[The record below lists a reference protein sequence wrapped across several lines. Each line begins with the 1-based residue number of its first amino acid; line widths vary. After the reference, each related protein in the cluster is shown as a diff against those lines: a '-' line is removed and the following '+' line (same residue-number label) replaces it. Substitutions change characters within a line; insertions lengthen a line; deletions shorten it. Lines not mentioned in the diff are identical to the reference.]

1 MATAQLPR
9 SKFIGGSIIAKNQN
23 TFAKRNREMEKK
35 RKADEKRQ
43 DREKKK
49 NEEPLAPGESGIQ
62 IAYHP
67 DSDCPPER
75 LSFGG

>member
-1 MATAQLPR
+1 LAELQIHR
-9 SKFIGGSIIAKNQN
+9 RIIIAKNQN

-43 DREKKK
+43 DRQKKK
-49 NEEPLAPGESGIQ
+49 DEGPLPGTESGIQ

-75 LSFGG
+75 LSFGR

>member
-1 MATAQLPR
+1 
-9 SKFIGGSIIAKNQN
+9 
-23 TFAKRNREMEKK
+23 MEKK

-43 DREKKK
+43 DRQKKK
-49 NEEPLAPGESGIQ
+49 DDGPVPGTEPGIQ

-75 LSFGG
+75 LSFGR

>member
-1 MATAQLPR
+1 
-9 SKFIGGSIIAKNQN
+9 
-23 TFAKRNREMEKK
+23 MEKK

-43 DREKKK
+43 DRQKKK
-49 NEEPLAPGESGIQ
+49 DEGPLPGTESGIQ

-75 LSFGG
+75 LSFGR